1 MKRVWHMRPLLIHA
15 GLVLLA
21 FGLIDVPAARAG
33 DADDDPMGLHS
44 GIDGYFQHWFDRVNA
59 AQASQ
64 PSWMP
69 PLVTTT
75 PLLLELVR
83 YDQFWEHAGNG
94 ANVNVFDGNHFME
107 LIPTTTNEILINPP
121 AYQQRS
127 GGMPA
132 SGWGDWPFLGFKQR
146 LLSANAQE
154 GNYILTSLLTVQVP
168 SGNKAF
174 TNLGA
179 IITPSIAGGKGW
191 GNFVVQAAFA
201 VPIPTSHES
210 TIGYA
215 PTLNVALQYHLLQY
229 LWPEVEINTTDY
241 LTGARAGKVQ
251 TFITPGVMF
260 GIYPIAG
267 RIRTI
272 VGAGYQVAVTP
283 KLTRSPVLTPVYD
296 HAWILSVRML
306 F

>member
-1 MKRVWHMRPLLIHA
+1 MKRLWRIRTLLIHA
-15 GLVLLA
+15 ALVMVT
-21 FGLIDVPAARAG
+21 FGLIGAPAAWAG
-33 DADDDPMGLHS
+33 DADEDPMGLHS
-44 GIDGYFQHWFDRVNA
+44 GIASYFRHWFDRVNA

-75 PLLLELVR
+75 PLLLQLVR
-83 YDQFWEHAGNG
+83 YDQYWEHAGNG
-94 ANVNVFDGNHFME
+94 SNVNVFDNNHFLE

-121 AYQQRS
+121 AYQERS

-132 SGWGDWPFLGFKQR
+132 SGWGDWPFLAVKQR
-146 LLSANAQE
+146 LLSANALE
-154 GNYILTSLLTVQVP
+154 GDYILTSMLSVQVP

-174 TNLGA
+174 TNRGA
-179 IITPSIAGGKGW
+179 IVTPSIAGGKGW
-191 GNFVVQAAFA
+191 GDFVVQAEFS

-215 PTLNVALQYHLLQY
+215 PTLNVALQYHLLPY

-241 LTGARAGKVQ
+241 LSGARGGKIQ
-251 TFITPGVMF
+251 TFITPGVMV
-260 GIYPIAG
+260 GIYPISG
-267 RIRTI
+267 RIKAI

-283 KLTRSPVLTPVYD
+283 KMTPTPVLTPVYN
-296 HAWILSVRML
+296 HAWILSARML